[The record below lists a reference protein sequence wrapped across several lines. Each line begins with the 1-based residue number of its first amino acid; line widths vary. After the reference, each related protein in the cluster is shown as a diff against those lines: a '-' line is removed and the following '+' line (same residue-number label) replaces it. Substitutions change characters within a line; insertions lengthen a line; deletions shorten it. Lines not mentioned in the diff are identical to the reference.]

1 MCRKNAKQFITT
13 ADIPVIV
20 EWLYLKSQKPP
31 LVSIYQKSV
40 MEARVEL
47 NTRRVFVLLNI
58 QVH

>member
-1 MCRKNAKQFITT
+1 MCIKNAKQFITT
-13 ADIPVIV
+13 ADISVIV